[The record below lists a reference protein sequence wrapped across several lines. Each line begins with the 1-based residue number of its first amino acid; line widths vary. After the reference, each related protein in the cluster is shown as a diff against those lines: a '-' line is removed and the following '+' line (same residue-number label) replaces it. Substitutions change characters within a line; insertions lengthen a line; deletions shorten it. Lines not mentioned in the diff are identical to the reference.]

1 MNAIMRGLSLQV
13 SKPYTSFFSEDNLKS
28 MLVER
33 VHPIMLREIE
43 ERLDGTENAAMN
55 VDNPAEG
62 DQEGNMDDDNMDAD
76 ADMGFDED

>member
-1 MNAIMRGLSLQV
+1 MRGLSLQV

-43 ERLDGTENAAMN
+43 DRLDGTENAAMN